1 MPIPT
6 LSLGQARKLALR
18 AQQLPARRRS
28 QPSADSAALTLSAL
42 EQLGYVQID
51 TISVV
56 QRAHHHTLWNRNP
69 RYAPQDL
76 DRLVAAGSAFEYWSH
91 AAAYLPMRDFRYSLP
106 RKNAIASGA
115 DKHWG
120 TRDKKLMR
128 KVLERIKAE
137 GPLMAK
143 DFDVG
148 YGSTADWSQKPA
160 KQALEYLFMQG
171 DLMIC
176 ERINF
181 HKVYDI
187 TERVLS
193 AEIDTTCPSSDEHYR
208 FLINQYL
215 LAHGIGSAAEVAYL
229 RKGLKGHIEQT
240 LKNMT
245 AEGSLIPLEVKGRP
259 CVALPGSMALL
270 DQPLPRNQLC
280 ILSPFDN
287 LLIQRD
293 RVRWL
298 FDFDYLI
305 ECYVP
310 KAKRRFGYFVLPIL
324 WSGKLVAR
332 MDCKAHRQEGTLEV
346 LSLQTEET
354 CAINER
360 FLQAL
365 AKELRH
371 FAKFCDC
378 QKIEIR
384 DAKPK
389 QLAAQL
395 RLALKR

>member
-1 MPIPT
+1 MPITT
-6 LSLGQARKLALR
+6 LSPSQARKLALH
-18 AQQLPARRRS
+18 AQQLPARRRVPPGAES
-28 QPSADSAALTLSAL
+28 PTLTRNAL
-42 EQLGYVQID
+42 EQLGYIQID

-76 DRLVAAGSAFEYWSH
+76 DRLIAVGSAFEYWSH

-106 RKNAIASGA
+106 RKNAIASGT

-128 KVLERIKAE
+128 KVLHRIKAE

-148 YGSTADWSQKPA
+148 HGSTADWSQKPA

-171 DLMIC
+171 DLMIS
-176 ERINF
+176 ERLNF

-187 TERVLS
+187 TERVLP
-193 AEIDTTCPSSDEHYR
+193 AKIDTTCPSPDEYYR
-208 FLINQYL
+208 FLINRYL

-229 RKGLKGHIEQT
+229 RRGLKGPIEKT

-245 AEGSLIPLEVKGRP
+245 AEGNLVQLEVKGRP
-259 CVALPGSMALL
+259 CVALPASMDLL

-310 KAKRRFGYFVLPIL
+310 KTKRRFGYFVLPIL

-346 LSLQTEET
+346 LSLQTEDT
-354 CAINER
+354 CAIDER
-360 FLQAL
+360 FLHAF
-365 AKELRH
+365 AKEIRH

-384 DAKPK
+384 DARPK
-389 QLAAQL
+389 QLATQL